1 MRVLVTGA
9 AGFIGSHL
17 AEALLRRGDVVDGLD
32 NFNDYYSPAQKER
45 NAAILTG
52 YDGFA
57 MHRVD
62 VRDEEAVRRICA
74 EGGYDA
80 VVHLAAMAGVRYS
93 IPRAPLYTDVNIR
106 GTVNVLEGVREA
118 GVPHVVFASTSSVYG
133 HTERLPFQED
143 DPLGRPLAP
152 YPASKIAGEL
162 MGYTYHHLFGISFT
176 VLRFFSVYGE
186 RGRPDMMPFIITDSI
201 VHGRSFKL
209 FDGGEM
215 YRDWTYVGDIVE
227 GVMAALDR
235 PLGYERINL
244 GRGQP
249 IRMAD
254 FVQMIER
261 LVGRKARMETP
272 PAPPSEPKITF
283 ADIGKARELLGYAP
297 RVEVEDG
304 LARFW
309 SWYQCEYLR
318 R

>member
-1 MRVLVTGA
+1 
-9 AGFIGSHL
+9 
-17 AEALLRRGDVVDGLD
+17 
-32 NFNDYYSPAQKER
+32 
-45 NAAILTG
+45 
-52 YDGFA
+52 
-57 MHRVD
+57 
-62 VRDEEAVRRICA
+62 
-74 EGGYDA
+74 
-80 VVHLAAMAGVRYS
+80 
-93 IPRAPLYTDVNIR
+93 
-106 GTVNVLEGVREA
+106 
-118 GVPHVVFASTSSVYG
+118 
-133 HTERLPFQED
+133 
-143 DPLGRPLAP
+143 
-152 YPASKIAGEL
+152 
-162 MGYTYHHLFGISFT
+162 
-176 VLRFFSVYGE
+176 
-186 RGRPDMMPFIITDSI
+186 MMPFIITDSI
-201 VHGRSFKL
+201 VHERSFKL

-227 GVMAALDR
+227 GIMAALDR

-244 GRGQP
+244 GRGKP

-309 SWYQCEYLR
+309 SWYQREYLR